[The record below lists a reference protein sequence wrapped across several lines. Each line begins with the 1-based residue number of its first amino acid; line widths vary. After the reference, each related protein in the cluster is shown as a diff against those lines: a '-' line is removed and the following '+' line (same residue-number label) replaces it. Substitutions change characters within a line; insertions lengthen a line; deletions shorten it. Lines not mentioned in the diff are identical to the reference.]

1 MANINDIV
9 QDYLKKGFGSMNK
22 NDFEVWI
29 FHYLLK
35 ENGYASKSDNQI
47 SRELKIPESKVKRL
61 RYEADLVYPKDEDSF
76 KKEFYEVL
84 KNRVYKQVGDNKIQ
98 FVIRDKNLRL
108 YLNDKLE
115 SFGSFADSSFNT
127 DIVTV
132 TAQDLVLLISDF
144 ENKKEIF
151 QRVKSQVG
159 KNTNATINNMGR
171 SQVLS
176 AKYVKEIKEFLK
188 IIGPFAPGVVDL
200 IRLALQISGLLDK

>member
-1 MANINDIV
+1 MANISDIV

-35 ENGYASKSDNQI
+35 NGYASKSDNQI

-61 RYEADLVYPKDEDSF
+61 RYEADLVYPKDEESF

-127 DIVTV
+127 NIVTV

-144 ENKKEIF
+144 EGNKTII
-151 QRVKSQVG
+151 QQVQQ
-159 KNTNATINNMGR
+159 NINITTTTEQPQTIT
-171 SQVLS
+171 
-176 AKYVKEIKEFLK
+176 AKCGKEIKGLLKGIWSCIAPSVGEFILTT
-188 IIGPFAPGVVDL
+188 
-200 IRLALQISGLLDK
+200 LQIV

>member
-1 MANINDIV
+1 MANISDIV

-61 RYEADLVYPKDEDSF
+61 RYEADLVYPKDEESF
-76 KKEFYEVL
+76 KNEFYEVL

-144 ENKKEIF
+144 EGKKEIF
-151 QRVKSQVG
+151 QRVKSQVE
-159 KNTNATINNMGR
+159 KNTDTTINNMGHP
-171 SQVLS
+171 QVLA
-176 AKYVKEIKEFLK
+176 AKYAKEIKEFLK
-188 IIGPFAPGVVDL
+188 IIGPFAPGIVDL

>member
-1 MANINDIV
+1 MKDINNIV

-29 FHYLLK
+29 FHYLL

-61 RYEADLVYPKDEDSF
+61 RYEADLVYPKNEESF

-84 KNRVYKQVGDNKIQ
+84 KSRVYKQVGDNKIQ

-115 SFGSFADSSFNT
+115 SFGSFADSSFNA
-127 DIVTV
+127 DIVTI
-132 TAQDLVLLISDF
+132 TAQDLLLLISDF
-144 ENKKEIF
+144 EGKKTII
-151 QRVKSQVG
+151 QQVQQNINISTTSGQPQPLPNSCGKAIKSLLKGIWSCIAPSVG
-159 KNTNATINNMGR
+159 
-171 SQVLS
+171 
-176 AKYVKEIKEFLK
+176 EFILTK
-188 IIGPFAPGVVDL
+188 
-200 IRLALQISGLLDK
+200 LQIG

>member
-1 MANINDIV
+1 MANISDIV

-115 SFGSFADSSFNT
+115 SFGSFADSSFNA

-144 ENKKEIF
+144 EGNKTII
-151 QRVKSQVG
+151 QQVQQNINITTTTG
-159 KNTNATINNMGR
+159 QPQTIT
-171 SQVLS
+171 
-176 AKYVKEIKEFLK
+176 AKCGKEIKELLK
-188 IIGPFAPGVVDL
+188 SIIKYGIASNVVDF
-200 IRLALQISGLLDK
+200 INTAFQIG

>member
-61 RYEADLVYPKDEDSF
+61 RYEADLVYPKDEESF

-151 QRVKSQVG
+151 QRVKSQVE

>member
-1 MANINDIV
+1 MANISDIV

-35 ENGYASKSDNQI
+35 NGYASKSDNQI

-61 RYEADLVYPKDEDSF
+61 RYEADLVYPKDEESF
-76 KKEFYEVL
+76 KNEFYEVL

-115 SFGSFADSSFNT
+115 SFGSFADSSFNA

-144 ENKKEIF
+144 EGKKTII
-151 QRVKSQVG
+151 QQVQQ
-159 KNTNATINNMGR
+159 NINITINMGQPQPLPD
-171 SQVLS
+171 SCGK
-176 AKYVKEIKEFLK
+176 AIKGLLKGIWSCIAPSVGEFILTT
-188 IIGPFAPGVVDL
+188 
-200 IRLALQISGLLDK
+200 LQIG

>member
-1 MANINDIV
+1 MKDINDIV

-29 FHYLLK
+29 FHYLL

-61 RYEADLVYPKDEDSF
+61 RYEAELVYPKGEESF

-115 SFGSFADSSFNT
+115 SFGSFADSSFNA
-127 DIVTV
+127 DIVTI

-144 ENKKEIF
+144 EGKKEIF
-151 QRVKSQVG
+151 QRVKEQVQ
-159 KNTNATINNMGR
+159 KNTDTTVNNMGR
-171 SQVLS
+171 PKVLA
-176 AKYVKEIKEFLK
+176 AKSVKEIKELLN
-188 IIGPFAPGVVDL
+188 IIKPFTPVVIDL

>member
-1 MANINDIV
+1 MANISDIV

-29 FHYLLK
+29 FHYLL

-115 SFGSFADSSFNT
+115 SFGSFADSSFNA
-127 DIVTV
+127 DIVTI

-144 ENKKEIF
+144 EGKKEIF
-151 QRVKSQVG
+151 QRVKSQVE